1 MGGGKGGGS
10 SSSKAM
16 VDYGNKALALQEG
29 VYKDLKAANAPYL
42 AGGQA
47 GLSEL
52 LMRMGL
58 SGSAATAPSNRQSL
72 IEQYT
77 PQFTT
82 TTNTGSGNLYI
93 GPDNRIYDLTDK
105 AKFLSDYS
113 KNAPKDGNTA
123 FRVSMVL
130 NKGLDLKNY
139 GFTPMGQSSTT
150 TDTAGLNS
158 YVDKLMATQAATDQA
173 NPLYGSLLKSF
184 SMEDYQADPGY
195 QFRLSEGNKAL
206 ERALASRGMYA
217 SMNPAAAKALQDY
230 GQQSASQEYGSA
242 YDRYNINQG
251 NIYNR
256 LANIAGI
263 GQTAVGTQAGVG
275 QNYANAGT
283 DILTSQGNAITA
295 AKQASAANRGSMF
308 NTLLGAGLAIGAA
321 PTTGGGSLFGS
332 WFSDKRLKTDIK
344 EYDVKNGHKRYVY
357 RYADNPE
364 KQYIGVLAQE
374 VMEIDPMAV
383 TMDEE
388 SGYYKVNYDKLGF
401 TLEVLPCL

>member
-1 MGGGKGGGS
+1 MNGGKGGGS

-16 VDYGNKALALQEG
+16 VDYGNKALALQEN
-29 VYKDLKAANAPYL
+29 VYNDLKAANAPYL

-82 TTNTGSGNLYI
+82 TTQGSNTMTPEQQAEYS
-93 GPDNRIYDLTDK
+93 RIYALSKANPQNGDLRRTL
-105 AKFLSDYS
+105 A
-113 KNAPKDGNTA
+113 NMQTGTGPT
-123 FRVSMVL
+123 
-130 NKGLDLKNY
+130 
-139 GFTPMGQSSTT
+139 TT

-158 YVDKLMATQAATDQA
+158 YVDKLLSTQAATDQA
-173 NPLYGSLLKSF
+173 NPLYGSLLTPF
-184 SMEDYQADPGY
+184 SMDAYQADPGY